1 MGPSSKYRRVELPE
15 KTARAGQPAWLK
27 ESALAKAKDQDGAA
41 VVAGAS
47 PPRRSVP
54 VVVLSTSCQVLS

>member
-1 MGPSSKYRRVELPE
+1 MAPVSAFTMQAAAWQWLP
-15 KTARAGQPAWLK
+15 GQPARLK
-27 ESALAKAKDQDGAA
+27 KSALAKSKDQDGAA

-47 PPRRSVP
+47 PPHRSVP